1 MKSLTLKSHFHH
13 THPPVQAT
21 DMKQH
26 FSQVSL
32 FNTKMS
38 SAAAMCVRLPSGSGH
53 GDHPEGGKGSK
64 GLANSESQSQ
74 KLVKLPRLVSVAESE
89 VKRSASAEDILARLM
104 GDAPPE
110 MKLDDELRSL
120 VLQVWGVD

>member
-1 MKSLTLKSHFHH
+1 
-13 THPPVQAT
+13 
-21 DMKQH
+21 MKQH

-38 SAAAMCVRLPSGSGH
+38 SAAVCARLPSGSRH
-53 GDHPEGGKGSK
+53 GDYPDGDKGIK
-64 GLANSESQSQ
+64 GLANGESQSQ
-74 KLVKLPRLVSVAESE
+74 KLVKLPRLVLVAEGE

-104 GDAPPE
+104 GDAPTE